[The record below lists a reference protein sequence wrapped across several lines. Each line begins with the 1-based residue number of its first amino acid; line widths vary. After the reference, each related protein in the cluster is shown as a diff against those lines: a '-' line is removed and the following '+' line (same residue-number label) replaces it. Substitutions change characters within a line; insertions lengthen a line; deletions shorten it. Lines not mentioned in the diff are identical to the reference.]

1 MGIQFKNK
9 DKEINSTDIKPYSSE
24 EEEIILIQCSM
35 YFDTDVE
42 KNMAL
47 IGYYMCRNR
56 SDTAK
61 TLSLELMYLE
71 STLSEYIKNN
81 KSKLLNKRFESVV
94 RYVSCENIVKS
105 KIEEINIGGLAIVSN
120 TDGEIEF
127 FFENISEGMDYATSM
142 DNDKYHLETYV
153 FKTYNKE

>member
-9 DKEINSTDIKPYSSE
+9 EEKTYPISIKQTSN

-56 SDTAK
+56 ADAAK

-71 STLSEYIKNN
+71 STLSEYVKNK
-81 KSKLLNKRFESVV
+81 KSKLVNKRFESVL
-94 RYVSCENIVKS
+94 RYVSGKTIIKSETEEND
-105 KIEEINIGGLAIVSN
+105 IGGLAIVSN
-120 TDGEIEF
+120 TDGEIKF
-127 FFENISEGMDYATSM
+127 FFESINEGMDYASSM
-142 DNDKYHLETYV
+142 DTNKYHLETYV